1 MGCHEDGITGRRCDA
16 SGVVFVVATLLSW
29 SSVLLLLAHLTPYI
43 DAWTANGWRYGVS
56 ALMWMPVLAMG
67 RRSRTLPAGIW
78 RRAFVPAVVNCA
90 GQACFA
96 LTPYY
101 IGPGLA
107 GFLLRVSLVSST
119 CGAMLLFA
127 DERRLLKR
135 GAFWGGMGLI
145 VAGAV
150 GTVLLGEGAIEGATA
165 TGILLGVLAGAFFGL
180 YGVSVRY
187 YMRDVPAVTSFS
199 AISFYTAVGMVAM
212 MILLGERGGLAVVD
226 LSALNWIVLVGS
238 AVVGIAVGHVCY
250 YIAMAHLGV
259 AVASAVIQL
268 APFLGG
274 VGAVWFF
281 GEMLTWGQWL
291 SGGIM
296 LGGGIWLIQSSQR
309 RPPEAVAAREGTL
322 DAMRSDAAASGD
334 AASVG
339 PASNA
344 SDAPQSE
351 SQGPLRLSAT
361 RTGSP

>member
-1 MGCHEDGITGRRCDA
+1 MGCHENGTAGRRCDA
-16 SGVVFVVATLLSW
+16 AGVVFVVATLLSW
-29 SSVLLLLAHLTPYI
+29 SSVLLLLKHLTPYI

-56 ALMWMPVLAMG
+56 ALIWLPVLAAG
-67 RRSRTLPAGIW
+67 RRAGTLPPGIW
-78 RRAFVPAVVNCA
+78 QRAIVPAVVNCI

-101 IGPGLA
+101 IGPGLS
-107 GFLLRVSLVSST
+107 GFLLRVSLISST
-119 CGAMLLFA
+119 CGAMILFA
-127 DERRLLKR
+127 DERRLLRR

-150 GTVLLGEGAIEGATA
+150 GTVLLGEEAVEAGTA
-165 TGILLGVLAGAFFGL
+165 TGILLGLLAGAFFGL
-180 YGVSVRY
+180 YGVAVRY

-199 AISFYTAVGMVAM
+199 AISFYTAVGMVALM
-212 MILLGERGGLAVVD
+212 VFLGERQGLAVVD
-226 LSALNWIVLVGS
+226 LRVVNWIVLVGS

-281 GEMLTWGQWL
+281 GEVLTWEQWL

-296 LGGGIWLIQSSQR
+296 LVGGVWLMKASQR
-309 RPPEAVAAREGTL
+309 SRRAGEGGSLEPGL
-322 DAMRSDAAASGD
+322 DAPSPAAAVDAAT
-334 AASVG
+334 
-339 PASNA
+339 PA
-344 SDAPQSE
+344 P
-351 SQGPLRLSAT
+351 
-361 RTGSP
+361 